1 MVRLR
6 ASDPVLADADAQMSS
21 TWMQAVQAPWLIH
34 GHTHQPAD
42 HALGNDQ
49 WRIVL
54 SDWHI
59 DADTRRAEVLRAIFP
74 Q

>member
-1 MVRLR
+1 
-6 ASDPVLADADAQMSS
+6 MSS
-21 TWMQAVQAPWLIH
+21 TWMQAAQAPWLIH

-42 HALGNDQ
+42 HALGDGQ

-59 DADTRRAEVLRAIFP
+59 DAQTQRSEVLRVTPEGWQRMPPELA
-74 Q
+74 